1 VTDLGVIS
9 APAPEQGAGRQ
20 RPRWLGR
27 ELIFSLVLLGPAL
40 ALATSMVFALGE
52 EGDPVSP
59 YLRIVLLADLGYFL
73 ILTAVIGLK
82 IGQLVMARRRK
93 SAGSRLH
100 LRLTGVFA
108 TVALVP
114 TVIVAVFA
122 TMTVN
127 FGIES
132 WFSEQVGSV
141 VRNSLATAQAYER
154 EHRGNIK
161 GDILAMANDLNRAAA
176 TGIRGS
182 QLNELVAQQALLR
195 ELPEAFVFSSQ
206 REILARGEFSYLFA
220 FEPPTNDQLDRARA
234 GEIVIMEDELNNEI
248 RALIYLTNYFDAFL
262 YVTRDVQG
270 EVLQLLDETRDTV
283 QLYERLE
290 RERDGILFDFA
301 LIYLG
306 FALLVIMSAILLGL
320 WFAERLAKPV
330 GRLVGAAESIGAGN
344 LDIRV
349 KEPRGNDE
357 ISMLSQVF
365 NRMAGQLK
373 GQRDDLVSAKEE
385 SEIRRHFIEA
395 VLSGVTAGVIGLDG
409 EGRIDLVNEA
419 AADMLGFEAASAI
432 GKPVEEVAPAFVALI
447 EAGRVARSGIT
458 RGAVHETSGSE
469 LREFLGRVAPKAP
482 DAPDEGLVL
491 TFDDITALA
500 SAQRMA
506 AWGDVARRIAHEI
519 KNPLTPIQLSA
530 DRMRRKFAGQMG
542 ENGPAFEQYLDM
554 ITRQTGDIR
563 RMVDEFSRFARMPEP
578 VKADEDL
585 AVLLRDA
592 VLLQQEGHG
601 DITYDTELPDGPVLV
616 HCDRGLI
623 GQCLTN
629 LLQNA
634 ADSIDGRRES
644 ADEAGGDAAPP
655 GHIRIALTAGKRFYR
670 VVISDNGAGLPKEGR
685 DRLTDPYVTNR
696 RKGTGLGLAIVKKI
710 VEQHGG
716 ELVLGDA
723 PVASGLDGAQV
734 TLRLPKLAVKAQ
746 SSNPGSGSGS
756 GQEPDSA
763 ADSETEFGA
772 VKGETGRMERGKIN
786 G

>member
-1 VTDLGVIS
+1 VTKSGALT
-9 APAPEQGAGRQ
+9 APVPEQGTVSQ
-20 RPRWLGR
+20 RPRKSGR
-27 ELIFSLVLLGPAL
+27 ELVFGLILLGPAL
-40 ALATSMVFALGE
+40 AFATLLAFSLNA
-52 EGDPVSP
+52 EGGPSSP
-59 YLRIVLLADLGYFL
+59 LLRKMLLADLAYFL
-73 ILTAVIGLK
+73 VLTAVIGLK
-82 IGQLVMARRRK
+82 ISQLVMARRRK

-108 TVALVP
+108 AVALVP

-122 TMTVN
+122 TVTVN

-161 GDILAMANDLNRAAA
+161 GDILAMANDLNRAAER
-176 TGIRGS
+176 GIKGS

-206 REILARGEFSYLFA
+206 KEILARGEFSYLFA
-220 FEPPTNDQLDRARA
+220 FEPPTADQLARARA
-234 GEIVIMEDELNNEI
+234 GEVVIMEDENNNEI
-248 RALIYLTNYFDAFL
+248 RALIFLSNFFDAFL

-270 EVLQLLDETRDTV
+270 DVLRLLDETRATV

-290 RERDGILFDFA
+290 RERDGIVFDFA

-306 FALLVIMSAILLGL
+306 FALLVILSAILLGL

-330 GRLVGAAESIGAGN
+330 GRLTEAAESIGTGN
-344 LDIRV
+344 LDVRV

-357 ISMLSQVF
+357 IALLSKIF
-365 NRMAGQLK
+365 NRMAGQLT
-373 GQRDDLVSAKEE
+373 GQRNALVSAKED

-395 VLSGVTAGVIGLDG
+395 VLSGVTAGVIGLDR
-409 EGRIDLVNEA
+409 EGRVDLLNEA
-419 AADMLGFEAASAI
+419 AADMLGIDLTTAMGKPIEVVAPEFLTLVEAARSAPS
-432 GKPVEEVAPAFVALI
+432 GVA
-447 EAGRVARSGIT
+447 
-458 RGAVHETSGSE
+458 RGAVNGSNASE
-469 LREFLGRVAPKAP
+469 MREFLGRVAPKAP
-482 DAPDEGLVL
+482 DAAEEGHVL

-530 DRMRRKFAGQMG
+530 DRMRRKFAGHMG
-542 ENGPAFEQYLDM
+542 KDGPAFEHYLDV

-578 VKADEDL
+578 VTAEENL
-585 AVLLRDA
+585 AALVRDA
-592 VLLQQEGHG
+592 VLLQQEGRG
-601 DITYDTELPDGPVLV
+601 DIVYEAELPDQPIIAN
-616 HCDRGLI
+616 CDRGLI

-634 ADSIDGRRES
+634 ADAIEGRHEHPGAHDGEV
-644 ADEAGGDAAPP
+644 APAGR
-655 GHIRIALTAGKRFYR
+655 IRIALAVGKRFIN
-670 VVISDNGAGLPKEGR
+670 VAITDNGLGLPKEGR

-696 RKGTGLGLAIVKKI
+696 KKGTGLGLAIVKKI

-716 ELVLGDA
+716 ELTLGDA
-723 PVASGLDGAQV
+723 PEASGLDGAQA
-734 TLRLPKLAVKAQ
+734 TLRLPKPALRSRLSGELMAAGSEAVPA
-746 SSNPGSGSGS
+746 NPG
-756 GQEPDSA
+756 
-763 ADSETEFGA
+763 ETESRRTDG
-772 VKGETGRMERGKIN
+772 
-786 G
+786 

>member
-1 VTDLGVIS
+1 MTDLGAIS
-9 APAPEQGAGRQ
+9 PPVQEQGTGRQ
-20 RPRWLGR
+20 IPRWISR
-27 ELIFSLVLLGPAL
+27 ELIFGLVLLGPVL
-40 ALATSMVFALGE
+40 ALATSVALTEVGE
-52 EGDPVSP
+52 DGGRSP
-59 YLRIVLLADLGYFL
+59 WLHLVLLADLTYFL
-73 ILTAVIGLK
+73 VLTAVIGLK

-108 TVALVP
+108 AVALVP

-122 TMTVN
+122 TVTVN

-176 TGIRGS
+176 SGLTAA
-182 QLNELVAQQALLR
+182 QLNDLVSQQALLR

-206 REILARGEFSYLFA
+206 KEIMARGEFSYLFA
-220 FEPPTNDQLDRARA
+220 FEPPTDEHLARARA
-234 GEIVIMEDELNNEI
+234 GEVVIMEDELNNEI
-248 RALIYLTNYFDAFL
+248 RALVYLTNFFDAFL

-270 EVLQLLDETRDTV
+270 EVLQLLDETRATV

-290 RERDGILFDFA
+290 RERNAILFDFA
-301 LIYLG
+301 LLYLG
-306 FALLVIMSAILLGL
+306 FALLVILSAILLGL

-330 GRLVGAAESIGAGN
+330 GRLAGAAEAIGTGD
-344 LDIRV
+344 LDVRV
-349 KEPRGNDE
+349 KEPKGTDE
-357 ISMLSQVF
+357 IAMLSRIF

-373 GQRDDLVSAKEE
+373 GQRNALINAKEE

-409 EGRIDLVNEA
+409 QGKVDLINEA
-419 AADMLGFEAASAI
+419 AADMLDVDAATATGRPLGS
-432 GKPVEEVAPAFVALI
+432 VAPEFVALVD
-447 EAGRVARSGIT
+447 EARQAPSGVARGEVHSQV
-458 RGAVHETSGSE
+458 GAAP
-469 LREFLGRVAPKAP
+469 REFLGRVAPKAH
-482 DAPDEGLVL
+482 DAPEEGHVL

-530 DRMRRKFAGQMG
+530 DRMRRKFADKLG
-542 ENGPAFEQYLDM
+542 EDAPAFENYVEV

-563 RMVDEFSRFARMPEP
+563 RMVDEFSKFARMPAP
-578 VKADEDL
+578 VTGDEDL
-585 AVLLRDA
+585 GTLVRDA
-592 VLLQQEGHG
+592 ILLQQEGRS
-601 DITYDTELPDGPVLV
+601 DITYETELPDGPVPV
-616 HCDRGLI
+616 ICDPGLI

-634 ADSIDGRRES
+634 ADAIDGRAERDGET
-644 ADEAGGDAAPP
+644 APAGR
-655 GHIRIALTAGKRFYR
+655 IRVALTATGRSLR
-670 VVISDNGAGLPKEGR
+670 VTVTDNGGGLPAEGR
-685 DRLTDPYVTNR
+685 DKLTDPYVTT
-696 RKGTGLGLAIVKKI
+696 RKKGSGLGLAIVKKI
-710 VEQHGG
+710 AEQHGG
-716 ELVLGDA
+716 VIALSDA
-723 PVASGLDGAQV
+723 PAESGLDGAQV
-734 TLRLPKLAVKAQ
+734 TLRLPKPAQ
-746 SSNPGSGSGS
+746 RGR
-756 GQEPDSA
+756 A
-763 ADSETEFGA
+763 AAKEE
-772 VKGETGRMERGKIN
+772 ERGKAAETAGANDGKAANI